1 MLDNRAQNCYNKHVA
16 TRRQQ
21 TMRNFW
27 NSFVNEIN
35 QHLKSLLEWLFYIV
49 VFSIISNLAYDGDK
63 TAFATMIASYALLIS
78 IINKRNLKRKETA

>member
-1 MLDNRAQNCYNKHVA
+1 
-16 TRRQQ
+16 
-21 TMRNFW
+21 MRNFW